1 MTENQETKSL
11 SMDQSLQIIFNLR
24 DQFMSVIKYCPREF
38 VESQYFTTIFTQLFQ
53 IYDKLEEPQELID
66 KIAIFGQIDNLKESH
81 LTASVQWD
89 I

>member
-24 DQFMSVIKYCPREF
+24 DQLMSVIKYCPREF

>member
-1 MTENQETKSL
+1 
-11 SMDQSLQIIFNLR
+11 MDQSLQIIFNLR
-24 DQFMSVIKYCPREF
+24 DQLMSVIKYCPREF